1 MLADAHSSS
10 PRSVHHLTFLFYH
23 HQFIF
28 VSIQF
33 VVADKHAARQENN
46 TNSTMN
52 LDRAFVLLIA
62 SIGVAA
68 GFTPNGP
75 TPFSVSSIG
84 ASRVAFVPS
93 VRVASTVFS
102 EAEQAAEAI
111 ETVEAAP
118 AAPAFETAIYVGN
131 ISFGKVCSALDDMS
145 PNRIRSHKLLFY
157 MTNKTPSR
165 VTSGLSLLHTDR
177 SPRFS
182 CRLTEIRC
190 DIRLHCTLDYHI
202 HILIFTLWMLK
213 HIPRGDPVVS
223 HL

>member
-1 MLADAHSSS
+1 MDLPH
-10 PRSVHHLTFLFYH
+10 FLC
-23 HQFIF
+23 
-28 VSIQF
+28 
-33 VVADKHAARQENN
+33 
-46 TNSTMN
+46 
-52 LDRAFVLLIA
+52 L
-62 SIGVAA
+62 
-68 GFTPNGP
+68 
-75 TPFSVSSIG
+75 
-84 ASRVAFVPS
+84 PS
-93 VRVASTVFS
+93 VRQGWPSFPQCVWRAQYSVKPSKPQRQLRLSRPRPQLLHSKLQFMSGTFLSVRFVALW
-102 EAEQAAEAI
+102 
-111 ETVEAAP
+111 
-118 AAPAFETAIYVGN
+118 
-131 ISFGKVCSALDDMS
+131 CDMS